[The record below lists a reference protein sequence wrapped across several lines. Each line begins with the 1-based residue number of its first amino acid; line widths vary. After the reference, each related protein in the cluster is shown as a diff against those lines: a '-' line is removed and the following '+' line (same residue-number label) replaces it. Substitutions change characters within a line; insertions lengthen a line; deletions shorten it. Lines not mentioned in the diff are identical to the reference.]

1 MRNSEIVNTDNQQE
15 EKMTIPEYFNNF
27 LEEGYEKYAGYLKG
41 YVDRI
46 GERELKDINYSLGN
60 TGYERGLEVAAVY
73 IADALQIDKPRI
85 KFQIIEEDKN
95 GIRYGCDRRDNSI
108 VIRRTPKEKYEDV
121 LAISDAVEMIAH
133 EFWHAHQNNEVNN
146 NSERSQLYRQEYIK
160 PTDDL
165 EGYYRQPVE
174 LEAYVFGEM
183 VRNKFSKSRKE
194 TLMRELDKTVGA
206 IAECM
211 TNGNEHLV
219 SGFIEDKDII
229 MKELREFSEEEDDR
243 IRDDK
248 RRQFSYIHE

>member
-1 MRNSEIVNTDNQQE
+1 MRSSEIGNTNNQQE
-15 EKMTIPEYFNNF
+15 EKLARPEYFDNF

-46 GERELKDINYSLGN
+46 GERELEDINYSLGN
-60 TGYERGLEVAAVY
+60 TGYERGLEVAAIY

-121 LAISDAVEMIAH
+121 LAISDAVEMLAH
-133 EFWHAHQNNEVNN
+133 EFWHVHQNNEINN
-146 NSERSQLYRQEYIK
+146 NSKRAQLYEQKHIK
-160 PTDDL
+160 AEDDL
-165 EGYYRQPVE
+165 EGYFRQPYE

-183 VRNKFSKSRKE
+183 VRNKFNKTRKRV
-194 TLMRELDKTVGA
+194 LKKELDRTIGA
-206 IAECM
+206 IAGCM
-211 TNGNEHLV
+211 ADGNEQLV
-219 SGFIEDKDII
+219 SMYIEDKDRII
-229 MKELREFSEEEDDR
+229 KELRDFSEEEGDR
-243 IRDDK
+243 IRDDN